1 MSTAIV
7 LQGEAGV
14 GKTALLD
21 YVAGTASPRL
31 DVKRLSGLETET
43 HLGFAALH
51 RLIMPYI
58 GHIDGLPP
66 AQSESLRTAL
76 GLTDASPVSSFL
88 LGLAVLNLLANA
100 TRDQPVVWIIDDVQ
114 WLDAES
120 VEILAFTAR
129 RVYAE
134 QIGFFFAVR
143 EPLPFPV
150 LEGIPAIQVTALP
163 LPEAADLLLSL
174 APGTVDRQVATRV
187 AATSHG
193 NPLLITEV
201 GRELNAGRMPVSLLL
216 DDPLPLSERLVSHF
230 RQQIAALPGDCRA
243 LLVYAAALPD
253 DEPGL
258 LRSAAER
265 DGLDLEALS
274 AAVKAGLVEVHPV
287 FRFRHSLIRSAVYTG
302 VTAAG
307 RRHAHRVLAELTDV
321 DSDVDRWAWHL
332 AAASSGP
339 DEAVAVAL
347 ERGAHTARA
356 RGGFLAEAAHLARAA
371 ELSPNPD
378 DIAQRYLRAAGAA
391 LTGGAP
397 LRAQALLAAGLPYI
411 RDPFL
416 QAQAQ
421 KLQANALHRA
431 GQPGHDTPAILLA
444 AARAFA
450 PTAPDLARETMLEA
464 LEQTFVRGRAIEG
477 TTPAEVGQAALSLAV
492 GSSGI
497 VLILLESAGTF
508 LCYGYVAAAPLMRRA
523 LAALAS
529 EDALRGEVPRWFSL
543 GLFLA
548 QLMWD
553 EKAALD
559 WLGRCEQLART
570 TGALDLLTM
579 TLMPLS
585 GVHAT
590 LGQLAEA
597 EARVT
602 DTRLVS
608 RAAGVPEAQVTGIA
622 NSRLLAWQGHDV
634 EATMAATTRY
644 DESKRI
650 GAGNIGRLSQLALLI
665 AAIGRSHYPEAF
677 EVAKRMFD
685 EDLLGLH
692 HDVLPHLVEA
702 AVRSGH
708 AEEAGLALSVLRERA
723 QASGTDWA
731 LGLLA
736 RSEALLAADENAD
749 AYFQSAIAKLKLTAA
764 KTDLARARL
773 LYGEWLR
780 RQKRRSAARDQ
791 LKLAHNLFDDI
802 GAAAFAERAA
812 AELKATGSSVTATG
826 DLLTPQEAQVARLA
840 AAGATNQEIA
850 TQLFISSH
858 TVEYHLRKVFRKL
871 GVTSRRKLTRE
882 LR

>member
-21 YVAGTASPRL
+21 YVAESASPTL
-31 DVKRLSGLETET
+31 DVRRLNGLEAET

-51 RLIMPYI
+51 RLLMPYF

-66 AQSESLRTAL
+66 AQSEALRTAF
-76 GLTDASPVSSFL
+76 GLTDAQPVSSFL

-120 VEILAFTAR
+120 IEILAFTAR

-143 EPLPFPV
+143 EPSPFPV
-150 LEGIPAIQVTALP
+150 LEGIPAIQVAGLP
-163 LPEAADLLLSL
+163 VPEAADLLLSL
-174 APGTVDRQVATRV
+174 APGAVDRQVATRV
-187 AATSHG
+187 AANSHG

-201 GRELNAGRMPVSLLL
+201 GRELNAGRTPVGLLL

-230 RQQIAALPGDCRA
+230 RQQIAALPADCRA
-243 LLVYAAALPD
+243 LLTYAAALPD
-253 DEPGL
+253 HDSGL
-258 LRSAAER
+258 LRDAAER

-274 AAVKAGLVEVHPV
+274 AAVEAGLVEVHPV
-287 FRFRHSLIRSAVYTG
+287 FKFRHSLIRSAVYTG
-302 VTAAG
+302 ATGAS
-307 RRHAHRVLAELTDV
+307 RRHAHRVLAELTDI
-321 DSDVDRWAWHL
+321 DSDVDRRAWHL
-332 AAASSGP
+332 AAASPGP

-347 ERGAHTARA
+347 EHGAHAARA

-371 ELSPNPD
+371 ELSPNPE
-378 DIAQRYLRAAGAA
+378 DIAKRYLRAARAA
-391 LTGGAP
+391 LIGGAP

-411 RDPFL
+411 HDPFL

-431 GQPGHDTPAILLA
+431 GQPGHDTPATLLA

-450 PTAPDLARETMLEA
+450 PTEPDLACETMLEA
-464 LEQTFVRGRAIEG
+464 LEQTFVRGHAIEG
-477 TTPAEVGQAALSLAV
+477 TTPVEVGQAALSMAPDGLGVVA
-492 GSSGI
+492 
-497 VLILLESAGTF
+497 ILLESAGTF
-508 LCYGYVAAAPLMRRA
+508 LCHGYVAAAPLMRQA

-529 EDALRGEVPRWFSL
+529 EDALKDEVPRWFSL

-553 EKAALD
+553 EKAALG

-585 GVHAT
+585 GIEAT
-590 LGQLAEA
+590 LGQLAKA
-597 EARVT
+597 EALVT
-602 DTRLVS
+602 DARLVS
-608 RAAGVPEAQVTGIA
+608 RAAGVPEEQVARIT
-622 NSRLLAWQGHDV
+622 NSRLLAWQGQDN
-634 EATMAATTRY
+634 EATLAATARY
-644 DESKRI
+644 DEFKKI
-650 GAGNIGRLSQLALLI
+650 GAGNNERLSQLALLI
-665 AAIGRSHYPEAF
+665 AEMGRFRYLEAF
-677 EVAKRMFD
+677 EVARRMFD
-685 EDLLGLH
+685 EDLLGLYQ
-692 HDVLPHLVEA
+692 DVLPYLVESG
-702 AVRSGH
+702 VRSGH
-708 AEEAGLALSVLRERA
+708 AAEAELSLIMLRERA

-749 AYFQSAIAKLKLTAA
+749 ACFQLAIAKLKLTAA
-764 KTDLARARL
+764 RTDLARARL

-791 LKLAHNLFDDI
+791 LRMAHNLFNDI
-802 GAAAFAERAA
+802 GAAAFAARAES
-812 AELKATGSSVTATG
+812 ELKAIGSSETATG

-840 AAGATNQEIA
+840 AAGRTNQEIA
-850 TQLFISSH
+850 TQLFISTH

-871 GVTSRRKLTRE
+871 GVSSRRKLARE